1 MAKPTRPAGGQV
13 LKVLKMLEA
22 GDRTTTELA
31 AAAHKYTS
39 RVSDLRKLG
48 WKILVVARQGH
59 DRVYRL
65 VRPPS

>member
-1 MAKPTRPAGGQV
+1 MPAPIRPTGGQN

-22 GDRTTTELA
+22 RDRTTSELA

-39 RVSDLRKLG
+39 RVSDLRKMG
-48 WKILVVARQGH
+48 WKIRVVARQGD

-65 VRPPS
+65 TPPA